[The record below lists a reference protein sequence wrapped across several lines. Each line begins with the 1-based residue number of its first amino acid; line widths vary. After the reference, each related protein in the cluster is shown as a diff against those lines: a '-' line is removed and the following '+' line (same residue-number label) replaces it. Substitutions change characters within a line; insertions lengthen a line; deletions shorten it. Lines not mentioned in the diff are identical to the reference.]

1 LILYVVIFTIF
12 YPNFDMGSILE
23 YYCWWL

>member
-1 LILYVVIFTIF
+1 LIRYVVIFSIF
-12 YPNFDMGSILE
+12 YPNFDMRSILE

>member
-1 LILYVVIFTIF
+1 MF